1 MIISIL
7 PSDKKGKKWM
17 AKVDAT
23 NQTIYFGQGE
33 DFTTHKDELKRK
45 RWIARHK
52 VEPWKP
58 EVNLTPAWLSRYLL
72 WEKDD
77 MNKALAAA
85 SVMYPD
91 IRFRWGSTRVTP
103 KAPPPKAPPPP
114 PPPPPSPPKAP
125 SPARESPARV
135 SPSPPKAPSP
145 ARVSPSPPK
154 APARGTTRDAQ
165 MSALLREFREF
176 RDEYARAQRRHDEYL
191 RNGNM
196 AQAEE
201 EDVYLRSLLRKMQRR
216 QRAIDE
222 LVAK

>member
-17 AKVDAT
+17 AKVDET
-23 NQTIYFGQGE
+23 GQTIYFGQAGAE

-103 KAPPPKAPPPP
+103 KAPPPPPP
-114 PPPPPSPPKAP
+114 PPKAP
-125 SPARESPARV
+125 SPARESPARE
-135 SPSPPKAPSP
+135 SP
-145 ARVSPSPPK
+145 AREDEIRAK
-154 APARGTTRDAQ
+154 E
-165 MSALLREFREF
+165 REIRE
-176 RDEYARAQRRHDEYL
+176 L
-191 RNGNM
+191 
-196 AQAEE
+196 QAELARVAVVLDGHIMNNRRAGAHE
-201 EDVYLRSLLRKMQRR
+201 ATELMNYIQRKITRR
-216 QRAIDE
+216 QRE
-222 LVAK
+222 LDALRRR

>member
-1 MIISIL
+1 
-7 PSDKKGKKWM
+7 M
-17 AKVDAT
+17 AKVDET
-23 NQTIYFGQGE
+23 GQTIYFGQAGAE

-103 KAPPPKAPPPP
+103 KAPPKAPPPP
-114 PPPPPSPPKAP
+114 PPPPPKAP
-125 SPARESPARV
+125 SPARESPARE
-135 SPSPPKAPSP
+135 SP
-145 ARVSPSPPK
+145 AREDEIRAK
-154 APARGTTRDAQ
+154 E
-165 MSALLREFREF
+165 REIRELQAE
-176 RDEYARAQRRHDEYL
+176 RARAQVALERHIENNRRVGAHEATELVNYL
-191 RNGNM
+191 
-196 AQAEE
+196 Q
-201 EDVYLRSLLRKMQRR
+201 RKITRR
-216 QRAIDE
+216 QRE
-222 LVAK
+222 LDALRRR

>member
-17 AKVDAT
+17 AKVDET
-23 NQTIYFGQGE
+23 GQTIYFGQAGAE

-91 IRFRWGSTRVTP
+91 IRFRWGSP
-103 KAPPPKAPPPP
+103 KAPPKAPPPP
-114 PPPPPSPPKAP
+114 PPKAPSPARASPARE

-145 ARVSPSPPK
+145 ARELTASE
-154 APARGTTRDAQ
+154 RDAQ
-165 MSALLREFREF
+165 IRALLREFREF
-176 RDEYARAQRRHDEYL
+176 RDEYTRAQTRHGEYL

-216 QRAIDE
+216 QRAIDA

>member
-1 MIISIL
+1 
-7 PSDKKGKKWM
+7 M
-17 AKVDAT
+17 AKVDET
-23 NQTIYFGQGE
+23 GQTIYFGQAGAE

-91 IRFRWGSTRVTP
+91 IRFRWGSTPP
-103 KAPPPKAPPPP
+103 KAPPKAPPPP

-125 SPARESPARV
+125 SPARASPARESPARV
-135 SPSPPKAPSP
+135 SPSPKAPSP
-145 ARVSPSPPK
+145 ARELTASERTAEV
-154 APARGTTRDAQ
+154 RTI
-165 MSALLREFREF
+165 LREIREL
-176 RDEYARAQRRHDEYL
+176 RDEYERAHTRHGEYL

-201 EDVYLRSLLRKMQRR
+201 EDAYLKSLLRSGASR
-216 QRAIDE
+216 Q
-222 LVAK
+222 

>member
-23 NQTIYFGQGE
+23 NQTIYFGQAGAE

-91 IRFRWGSTRVTP
+91 IRFRWGSR
-103 KAPPPKAPPPP
+103 AKAPPPP
-114 PPPPPSPPKAP
+114 PPKAPEAPKAPPPKAP
-125 SPARESPARV
+125 SPARED
-135 SPSPPKAPSP
+135 
-145 ARVSPSPPK
+145 
-154 APARGTTRDAQ
+154 DAIRTKEREVRE
-165 MSALLREFREF
+165 LRAQ
-176 RDEYARAQRRHDEYL
+176 YARAQVALEEHVENNRRAGAHEAMELLNYL
-191 RNGNM
+191 
-196 AQAEE
+196 Q
-201 EDVYLRSLLRKMQRR
+201 RKITRR
-216 QRAIDE
+216 QRE
-222 LVAK
+222 LDALRRR

>member
-23 NQTIYFGQGE
+23 NQTIYFGQAGAE

-77 MNKALAAA
+77 MNKAMAEAA
-85 SVMYPD
+85 VMYPD
-91 IRFRWGSTRVTP
+91 IRFRWGSKPVP
-103 KAPPPKAPPPP
+103 PPPAAPPPS
-114 PPPPPSPPKAP
+114 SPDQ
-125 SPARESPARV
+125 S
-135 SPSPPKAPSP
+135 
-145 ARVSPSPPK
+145 
-154 APARGTTRDAQ
+154 RGA
-165 MSALLREFREF
+165 S
-176 RDEYARAQRRHDEYL
+176 
-191 RNGNM
+191 
-196 AQAEE
+196 
-201 EDVYLRSLLRKMQRR
+201 
-216 QRAIDE
+216 
-222 LVAK
+222 

>member
-17 AKVDAT
+17 AKVDET
-23 NQTIYFGQGE
+23 GQTIYFGQAGAE

-91 IRFRWGSTRVTP
+91 IRFRWGSTKGPT
-103 KAPPPKAPPPP
+103 
-114 PPPPPSPPKAP
+114 
-125 SPARESPARV
+125 
-135 SPSPPKAPSP
+135 
-145 ARVSPSPPK
+145 
-154 APARGTTRDAQ
+154 
-165 MSALLREFREF
+165 L
-176 RDEYARAQRRHDEYL
+176 RRHL
-191 RNGNM
+191 RHLRHLHRRHLHPRGNHPRGIRREDAVRRLHGEGDPENYRAESRKELQVAFGWIHRRITDM
-196 AQAEE
+196 AQERHEATELMK
-201 EDVYLRSLLRKMQRR
+201 YLQRKITRR
-216 QRAIDE
+216 QRE
-222 LVAK
+222 LDALRRR

>member
-23 NQTIYFGQGE
+23 NQTIYFGQAGAE

-72 WEKDD
+72 WEEDD

-91 IRFRWGSTRVTP
+91 IRFRWGSTR
-103 KAPPPKAPPPP
+103 APKAPPPP
-114 PPPPPSPPKAP
+114 PPPPPKAS
-125 SPARESPARV
+125 SPARED
-135 SPSPPKAPSP
+135 
-145 ARVSPSPPK
+145 
-154 APARGTTRDAQ
+154 DAIRTKE
-165 MSALLREFREF
+165 REVRELQA
-176 RDEYARAQRRHDEYL
+176 DHARAKVALDGHIENNRRAGAQEAMELVNNLQR
-191 RNGNM
+191 
-196 AQAEE
+196 
-201 EDVYLRSLLRKMQRR
+201 KITRR
-216 QRAIDE
+216 QRE
-222 LVAK
+222 TH

>member
-1 MIISIL
+1 
-7 PSDKKGKKWM
+7 M
-17 AKVDAT
+17 AKVDET
-23 NQTIYFGQGE
+23 GQTIYFGQGE

-103 KAPPPKAPPPP
+103 KAPPPP
-114 PPPPPSPPKAP
+114 PPKAP
-125 SPARESPARV
+125 SPAREEPKA
-135 SPSPPKAPSP
+135 PPPKAPSP
-145 ARVSPSPPK
+145 ARE
-154 APARGTTRDAQ
+154 
-165 MSALLREFREF
+165 REDVTEVIRAKEREIREL
-176 RDEYARAQRRHDEYL
+176 RDEYSRAQIRLGEHVM
-191 RNGNM
+191 NNNK

-201 EDVYLRSLLRKMQRR
+201 EEEFMKGIRRKITRH

-222 LVAK
+222 LRSR

>member
-23 NQTIYFGQGE
+23 NQTIYFGQAGAE

-77 MNKALAAA
+77 MNAALAAA

-103 KAPPPKAPPPP
+103 KAPPKAPPPP
-114 PPPPPSPPKAP
+114 PPPPKAP

-135 SPSPPKAPSP
+135 SPSPRPSP

-154 APARGTTRDAQ
+154 APSPARGTARGTRDAQ
-165 MSALLREFREF
+165 IGALLNEFREL
-176 RDEYARAQRRHDEYL
+176 REEYTRAQRRHDEYL

-201 EDVYLRSLLRKMQRR
+201 EDAHLRSLLRKMERR

-222 LVAK
+222 LVK

>member
-1 MIISIL
+1 MTISIL

-17 AKVDAT
+17 AKVDET
-23 NQTIYFGQGE
+23 GQTIYFGQAGAE

-103 KAPPPKAPPPP
+103 KAPPPP
-114 PPPPPSPPKAP
+114 PPKAP
-125 SPARESPARV
+125 SPARESPARESPARV
-135 SPSPPKAPSP
+135 SPSPPKAPS
-145 ARVSPSPPK
+145 
-154 APARGTTRDAQ
+154 ARGTTRDAQ
-165 MSALLREFREF
+165 ISALFREFREF

-201 EDVYLRSLLRKMQRR
+201 EDAHLRSLLRKMERR
-216 QRAIDE
+216 QRAIDK
-222 LVAK
+222 LVK

>member
-17 AKVDAT
+17 AKVDET
-23 NQTIYFGQGE
+23 GQTIYFGQAGAE

-91 IRFRWGSTRVTP
+91 IRFRWGSPRVT
-103 KAPPPKAPPPP
+103 PKAPPPP
-114 PPPPPSPPKAP
+114 PPPPPPKAP

-135 SPSPPKAPSP
+135 SPSPSP
-145 ARVSPSPPK
+145 AREDEIRAK
-154 APARGTTRDAQ
+154 E
-165 MSALLREFREF
+165 REIRE
-176 RDEYARAQRRHDEYL
+176 L
-191 RNGNM
+191 
-196 AQAEE
+196 QAELARVAVVLDGHIMNNRRAGAHE
-201 EDVYLRSLLRKMQRR
+201 ATELMNYIQRKITRR
-216 QRAIDE
+216 QRE
-222 LVAK
+222 LDALRRR

>member
-23 NQTIYFGQGE
+23 NQTIYFGQAGAE

-58 EVNLTPAWLSRYLL
+58 EVNLTPAWLSCYLL

-77 MNKALAAA
+77 MNKALAAE

-91 IRFRWGSTRVTP
+91 IRFRWGSRAP
-103 KAPPPKAPPPP
+103 KPPPP
-114 PPPPPSPPKAP
+114 PPPPKAP
-125 SPARESPARV
+125 SPARED
-135 SPSPPKAPSP
+135 
-145 ARVSPSPPK
+145 
-154 APARGTTRDAQ
+154 DAIRTKE
-165 MSALLREFREF
+165 REVRELQAQ
-176 RDEYARAQRRHDEYL
+176 YARAQVALEEHVENNRRA
-191 RNGNM
+191 G
-196 AQAEE
+196 AQEAME
-201 EDVYLRSLLRKMQRR
+201 LLNDLQRKIARR
-216 QRAIDE
+216 QREIEE
-222 LVAK
+222 LRRR

>member
-23 NQTIYFGQGE
+23 NQTIYFGQAGAE

-85 SVMYPD
+85 SVMHPD
-91 IRFRWGSTRVTP
+91 IRFRWGSR
-103 KAPPPKAPPPP
+103 AKAPPPP
-114 PPPPPSPPKAP
+114 P
-125 SPARESPARV
+125 
-135 SPSPPKAPSP
+135 
-145 ARVSPSPPK
+145 
-154 APARGTTRDAQ
+154 
-165 MSALLREFREF
+165 
-176 RDEYARAQRRHDEYL
+176 RRHRHPRGRMMQYAPRRGRSENYKLNAQEL
-191 RNGNM
+191 R
-196 AQAEE
+196 
-201 EDVYLRSLLRKMQRR
+201 
-216 QRAIDE
+216 
-222 LVAK
+222 